1 MILVDAHCD
10 TITKI
15 MDNGTGLLNNQCHLD
30 LQRIQKATNLHWVQ
44 FFAAFISPQYSQAYA
59 LKRALQIIDKI
70 YEEEYLNKHM
80 MMICR
85 NYNDMKRAFKNN
97 LIAAIISV
105 EGGEALQGD
114 ISVLRCLYRLGVRSI
129 CLTWNNRNEIA
140 DGVSDDITGGGL
152 TRFGRKVIKEMNSLG
167 MLIDVSHI
175 AEKGFWD
182 VIETTQSPIIA
193 SHSNARKICN
203 HQRNLTDEQILA
215 IKKNGGVIGINLYP
229 YFLNNSDKASL
240 TDIIKHIEH
249 ISSLAGCDYVGIGAD
264 FDGIE
269 ITPCDITGVQDIP
282 IILNE
287 LLKLNYSQESV
298 KKIAGGNFI
307 RVIRQVL

>member
-1 MILVDAHCD
+1 MIFVDAHCD

-15 MDNGTGLLNNQCHLD
+15 MNEETGLLSNQCHLD
-30 LQRIQKATNLHWVQ
+30 LQRLKKAANLHWVQ
-44 FFAAFISPQYSQAYA
+44 FFAAFINPQYNQAYA

-70 YEEEYLNKHM
+70 YEEAYLNKHV

-85 NYNDMKRAFKNN
+85 NYNDIKHAARNN
-97 LIAAIISV
+97 LIAAIISI

-140 DGVSDDITGGGL
+140 DGVADDITCGGL
-152 TRFGRKVIKEMNSLG
+152 TRFGRKVVKEMNSLG

-229 YFLNNSDKASL
+229 YFLNNSEKASL
-240 TDIIKHIEH
+240 ADVIKHIEH
-249 ISSLAGCDYVGIGAD
+249 ISSLAGCDHVGIGAD
-264 FDGIE
+264 FDGID
-269 ITPCDITGVQDIP
+269 ITPSDITGVQDIP
-282 IILNE
+282 LIINE

-307 RVIRQVL
+307 RVIKQVL